1 MAILAFQKPDK
12 VIMLESTD
20 RFGKFEFRP
29 LEPGYGITIGN
40 PLRRILL
47 SSLEGFAITGI
58 KIQGVDHEFATI
70 PGVIEDVTEIILN
83 LKQVRFKRKVEE
95 VENEK
100 LTVVISGQDTFT
112 AGDMNHFLHG
122 FDVLN
127 PELVICN
134 MDPSTSLEME
144 LTIQKGRGYVPASEN
159 MPADVEIGFIPIDA
173 IYTPIRNVK
182 YEIEN
187 YRVEGKTDY
196 ERLLFEIETDG
207 SINPTD
213 ALKEA
218 AKILIHHFML
228 FSDEK
233 ITLEAEDKYGNE
245 EFDEEVLHM
254 RQLLK
259 TKLVDMTTAQPE
271 EYTLAD
277 SYTFRAL
284 PLAEGATVF
293 QDTIHI
299 QLNRSSRLA
308 SLQDG
313 YRLTLEIVPNDEV
326 GVGPYERSR
335 AVLRIM
341 QDPVQPEWWTREV
354 SSTLMG
360 DYSPKKYKTFLQN
373 VEGAERLDGVLISQ
387 HPDQALKL
395 VRQFKQWLLENPTYE
410 EDGDTLMTVNV

>member
-1 MAILAFQKPDK
+1 MKRFLLYIIPAILLFCSC
-12 VIMLESTD
+12 STD
-20 RFGKFEFRP
+20 DIQTFGEEHEIYFAKYFKDEAY
-29 LEPGYGITIGN
+29 PGTAKADSTLVTFFFADDDDECVYGDLIVY
-40 PLRRILL
+40 L
-47 SSLEGFAITGI
+47 SG
-58 KIQGVDHEFATI
+58 
-70 PGVIEDVTEIILN
+70 
-83 LKQVRFKRKVEE
+83 
-95 VENEK
+95 
-100 LTVVISGQDTFT
+100 
-112 AGDMNHFLHG
+112 
-122 FDVLN
+122 
-127 PELVICN
+127 
-134 MDPSTSLEME
+134 
-144 LTIQKGRGYVPASEN
+144 
-159 MPADVEIGFIPIDA
+159 
-173 IYTPIRNVK
+173 
-182 YEIEN
+182 
-187 YRVEGKTDY
+187 
-196 ERLLFEIETDG
+196 
-207 SINPTD
+207 
-213 ALKEA
+213 
-218 AKILIHHFML
+218 
-228 FSDEK
+228 
-233 ITLEAEDKYGNE
+233 
-245 EFDEEVLHM
+245 
-254 RQLLK
+254 RQLERDLHFS
-259 TKLVDMTTAQPE
+259 LRVVEDMTTAQPE

-284 PLAEGATVF
+284 QLAEGATVF